1 MSTSLLYHTWGIRGY
16 TYIHT
21 RYERGKTIFRI
32 EQDAATLRSSCC
44 GSEKIIKRGVTKRTF
59 KATPVGNRTVFIEVL
74 VQRVQCSECGVC
86 QQSCPVMFT
95 IIYKLFVHVSEKQ
108 NF

>member
-44 GSEKIIKRGVTKRTF
+44 GSEKIRFIRLKRTWSDEETEDMRANIF
-59 KATPVGNRTVFIEVL
+59 A
-74 VQRVQCSECGVC
+74 S
-86 QQSCPVMFT
+86 
-95 IIYKLFVHVSEKQ
+95 SEK
-108 NF
+108 FVGRYFT

>member
-44 GSEKIIKRGVTKRTF
+44 GSVISHIIPPLIF
-59 KATPVGNRTVFIEVL
+59 QNI
-74 VQRVQCSECGVC
+74 S
-86 QQSCPVMFT
+86 QSSKT
-95 IIYKLFVHVSEKQ
+95 
-108 NF
+108 NFSH

>member
-32 EQDAATLRSSCC
+32 EQDVLSLTLS
-44 GSEKIIKRGVTKRTF
+44 
-59 KATPVGNRTVFIEVL
+59 
-74 VQRVQCSECGVC
+74 
-86 QQSCPVMFT
+86 
-95 IIYKLFVHVSEKQ
+95 HH
-108 NF
+108 

>member
-32 EQDAATLRSSCC
+32 EQNAAT
-44 GSEKIIKRGVTKRTF
+44 
-59 KATPVGNRTVFIEVL
+59 
-74 VQRVQCSECGVC
+74 GVC

-95 IIYKLFVHVSEKQ
+95 IIYKLFVP
-108 NF
+108 

>member
-44 GSEKIIKRGVTKRTF
+44 GSAVGWAKAPSAVPISDNNKGSFFCRMGFAARAHQRAANRVPNRIGDGHGAKR
-59 KATPVGNRTVFIEVL
+59 L
-74 VQRVQCSECGVC
+74 
-86 QQSCPVMFT
+86 CPS
-95 IIYKLFVHVSEKQ
+95 YRD
-108 NF
+108 